1 MGRNLNHMNYKV
13 SRVSHTDEE
22 RNEVKEFKSRK
33 EVEEYAL
40 VSASTMLRMIR
51 TNTLKIVNNEIY
63 SIQRIEYPDPFENLI
78 QSL

>member
-22 RNEVKEFKSRK
+22 RNEIKEFKSRK

-51 TNTLKIVNNEIY
+51 TNTLKIINNEIY
-63 SIQRIEYPDPFENLI
+63 SIERIQYPNPLENLI

>member
-22 RNEVKEFKSRK
+22 RNEIKEFKSRK

-51 TNTLKIVNNEIY
+51 TNTLKIVNNEIKE
-63 SIQRIEYPDPFENLI
+63 SGEYV
-78 QSL
+78 S